1 MLNKTIHFIKYNN
14 LTVILILAVF
24 LLGSGVFAATPAG
37 QEIIGAQETKIEGI
51 DNTLLLAADLDNF
64 NMDFKIEK
72 IEEDAKYYYVTYTYL
87 DLIKDNN
94 AWQYLIQEKVK
105 KISKKLRE
113 DLGVYL
119 TEQFKQEYEARIK
132 DLKEAQASA
141 QENGT
146 EKRAEVVAYT
156 GLIGQVLDLAGNA
169 IPGYEPVKKYEIPS
183 PTVPPTVLQFSL
195 DGVNASVSPTDSM
208 VDVYDNYVKEND
220 PDDDNIFGTLDNCP
234 NYPNPD
240 QQDSDNDGIGDL
252 CDTDKGF
259 ATASTT
265 ETAAGDV
272 EPTGDDTATPDTA
285 DTENMAEENTGSMA
299 DEPTDEPADVQII
312 ELPVE

>member
-146 EKRAEVVAYT
+146 EKRA
-156 GLIGQVLDLAGNA
+156 
-169 IPGYEPVKKYEIPS
+169 
-183 PTVPPTVLQFSL
+183 
-195 DGVNASVSPTDSM
+195 
-208 VDVYDNYVKEND
+208 
-220 PDDDNIFGTLDNCP
+220 
-234 NYPNPD
+234 
-240 QQDSDNDGIGDL
+240 
-252 CDTDKGF
+252 
-259 ATASTT
+259 
-265 ETAAGDV
+265 
-272 EPTGDDTATPDTA
+272 A
-285 DTENMAEENTGSMA
+285 DIS
-299 DEPTDEPADVQII
+299 
-312 ELPVE
+312 